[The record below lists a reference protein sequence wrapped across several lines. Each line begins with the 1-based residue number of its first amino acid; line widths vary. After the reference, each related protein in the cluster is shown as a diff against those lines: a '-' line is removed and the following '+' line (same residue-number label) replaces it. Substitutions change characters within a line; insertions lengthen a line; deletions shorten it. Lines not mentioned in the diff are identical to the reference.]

1 MSNSE
6 IQTLINWAT
15 RAVGKEGTEV
25 LLSLQIITVRIF
37 MQPLTMGMEN
47 KLSIKMSA
55 NEAFRLNS
63 AVANT

>member
-1 MSNSE
+1 
-6 IQTLINWAT
+6 
-15 RAVGKEGTEV
+15 
-25 LLSLQIITVRIF
+25 